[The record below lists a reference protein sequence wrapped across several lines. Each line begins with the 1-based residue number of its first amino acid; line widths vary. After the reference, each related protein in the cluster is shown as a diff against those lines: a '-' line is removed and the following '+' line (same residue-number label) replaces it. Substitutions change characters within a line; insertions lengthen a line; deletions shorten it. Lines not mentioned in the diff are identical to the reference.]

1 MRLLPLARGSCP
13 LLVPDARPNS
23 AQVLSRLFELPCH
36 DFVMLDDAAQAQ
48 VLTRGTQK
56 LAALEGVMR
65 IEVNPADRLPTVRR
79 IGTLAKAD
87 LWNMARVLES
97 SL

>member
-1 MRLLPLARGSCP
+1 
-13 LLVPDARPNS
+13 
-23 AQVLSRLFELPCH
+23 
-36 DFVMLDDAAQAQ
+36 MLDDAAQAQ